1 MKSAIATSVH
11 GPSTSAVR
19 LRLVLVRLARA
30 IRQNGNSG
38 LTPSQISVLATLEE
52 YGPMRMSTLAAHES
66 VGASV
71 ATRVATSLEDLRFL
85 KKTSDLE
92 DRRACL
98 VELTKE
104 GQTVLANLWMERTIG
119 LSSRLDGL
127 TKVERDQLDAT
138 LTILEKMVR
147 DN

>member
-1 MKSAIATSVH
+1 MKTHVATTFD

-30 IRQNGNSG
+30 IRQNGNVG
-38 LTPSQISVLATLEE
+38 LTPSQISALATLEE
-52 YGPMRMSTLAAHES
+52 YGPMRMSALASYES

-71 ATRVATSLEDLRFL
+71 ATRVAASLEELGFVN
-85 KKTSDLE
+85 KTSDPE

-98 VELTKE
+98 VELSKE
-104 GQTVLANLWMERTIG
+104 GRTLLAQLWMERTIG
-119 LSSRLDGL
+119 LSSRLEGL
-127 TKVERDQLDAT
+127 TKCDRDQIDKA
-138 LTILEKMVR
+138 LTVLEKMVR